1 LLAIAVPDSPVTP
14 VVMVAVYKVLL
25 ARAVAGVKVAT
36 LPEASYVTVPVTAVV
51 PGPASVKVE
60 VLIVAGAIASLKV
73 ARMAWLTGTLTARLA
88 GTVEMT
94 VGAAVAGAV
103 IKLHT

>member
-1 LLAIAVPDSPVTP
+1 MLAIAVPDSPVTP

-51 PGPASVKVE
+51 PGPASVKVAF
-60 VLIVAGAIASLKV
+60 LIVVAVIASLKV
-73 ARMAWLTGTLTARLA
+73 ARMAWLVDTFTARLA

-94 VGAAVAGAV
+94 IGALVAGTV
-103 IKLHT
+103 MKLHT